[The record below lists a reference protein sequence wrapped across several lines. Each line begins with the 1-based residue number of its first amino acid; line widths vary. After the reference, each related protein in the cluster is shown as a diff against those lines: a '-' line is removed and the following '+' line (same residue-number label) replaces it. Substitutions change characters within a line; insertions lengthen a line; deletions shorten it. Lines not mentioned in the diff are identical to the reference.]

1 MACAAL
7 LPEPR
12 DLALRGVCI
21 FSHVVAAVPVRRRA
35 GRPKAGP
42 AVGHSGVTTRAAPPP
57 CWCWCWVLVL
67 VRAGGN
73 PRESQDERR
82 AVS

>member
-12 DLALRGVCI
+12 DLALCGMCI
-21 FSHVVAAVPVRRRA
+21 FFHVVAAVPVRRRA

-57 CWCWCWVLVL
+57 CWVLVL